1 MFATDDTI
9 VAIATPVGR
18 AGLGVV
24 RISGA
29 AAQAVAAQ
37 LLVRTRPLS
46 ARRATLTRVRD
57 LAEGDGGNGVGPSHT
72 SGRVAWT
79 PRAIDSVVATLFPGP
94 GSYTGEDTIEI
105 SAHGSP
111 IVLERIVA
119 SAMSAGARMARPGE
133 FTLRAYVNGRID
145 LVQAEAVGDLI
156 DAVTPTQARQAFDQ
170 LSGGLTDAI
179 ASIASD
185 LDGLIA
191 RLEASL
197 DFPEE
202 GYHFADSNEIATVI
216 GAARGRI
223 GSLLEGSR
231 RGRVIREGRELVL
244 VGGPNVGKSSL
255 LNALIGAERAIVTEV
270 PGTTRDLVTERCEI
284 EGSPVTMVDTA
295 GLREGAERVE
305 EEGIR
310 RTRRAAAAS
319 TLVLVVVDRSRP
331 LGETRHALDETEGAT
346 ARVVVASKVDL
357 PAAWNVERE
366 LEGAVEVSARTGAG
380 MASLRAAI
388 GRALIGASESEEL
401 PRLSNVRHIGL
412 LERADACLGRA
423 SEQAGAGAPEELLLI
438 DLHDARR
445 SLDEVVGRRTPDD
458 VLAKIFAEFCI
469 GK

>member
-29 AAQAVAAQ
+29 ETQAIAAQ
-37 LLVRTRPLS
+37 LLVRRRPL
-46 ARRATLTRVRD
+46 APRRATLTRVRD
-57 LAEGDGGNGVGPSHT
+57 LAEVRADIARDPG
-72 SGRVAWT
+72 WT
-79 PRAIDSVVATLFPGP
+79 PHAIDSVVATLFPSP
-94 GSYTGEDTIEI
+94 GSYTGEDTLEI

-111 IVLERIVA
+111 VVLERIVA
-119 SAMSAGARMARPGE
+119 AAVSAGARMARPGE

-156 DAVTPTQARQAFDQ
+156 DAVTPGQARQAFDQ
-170 LSGGLTDAI
+170 LSGGLTQAIGEI
-179 ASIASD
+179 ASELND
-185 LDGLIA
+185 VIA

-202 GYHFADSNEIATVI
+202 GYHFADSEEIARLVV
-216 GAARGRI
+216 GAQEQVR
-223 GSLLEGSR
+223 SLLAGSR

-244 VGGPNVGKSSL
+244 VGGPNVGKSRL
-255 LNALIGAERAIVTEV
+255 FNALIGTERAIVTDV

-284 EGSPVTMVDTA
+284 NGSPVTLVDTA
-295 GLREGAERVE
+295 GLRDDAERVE

-310 RTRRAAAAS
+310 RTRRAAAS
-319 TLVLVVVDRSRP
+319 SSLVVVVVDRSRP
-331 LGETRHALDETEGAT
+331 FAETCHAIDETADVPV
-346 ARVVVASKVDL
+346 RVVVASKADL
-357 PAAWNVERE
+357 PAAWEVEGR
-366 LEGAVEVSARTGAG
+366 LKDAIAVSALTGEG
-380 MASLRAAI
+380 MAHLRGAI
-388 GRALIGASESEEL
+388 GRALVGTSESVEL

-412 LERADACLGRA
+412 LERADECLSRA
-423 SEQAGAGAPEELLLI
+423 LEQAAVGAPEELLLI

-445 SLDEVVGRRTPDD
+445 SLDEVVGRQTPED
-458 VLAKIFAEFCI
+458 VLAKIFAEFCV

>member
-1 MFATDDTI
+1 VFATDDTI
-9 VAIATPVGR
+9 VAIATPAGR

-24 RISGA
+24 RISGPA
-29 AAQAVAAQ
+29 TQTIAAQ
-37 LLVRTRPLS
+37 LLLRKKPL
-46 ARRATLTRVRD
+46 APRRATLTRVRD
-57 LAEGDGGNGVGPSHT
+57 LADAAARAHVASGGG
-72 SGRVAWT
+72 WT
-79 PRAIDSVVATLFPGP
+79 PSAIDSVVATLFPGP

-111 IVLERIVA
+111 VVLERIVA
-119 SAMSAGARMARPGE
+119 SAVSAGARMARPGE

-156 DAVTPTQARQAFDQ
+156 DAVTPAQARQAFDQ

-179 ASIASD
+179 AEMASE

-202 GYHFADSNEIATVI
+202 GYHFADSEEIARVVR
-216 GAARGRI
+216 ASRDRI
-223 GSLLEGSR
+223 RSLLEGSR

-255 LNALIGAERAIVTEV
+255 FNALIGVERAIVTDV

-284 EGSPVTMVDTA
+284 EGSPLTLVDTA
-295 GLREGAERVE
+295 GLRESAERVE

-310 RTRRAAAAS
+310 RTRRAAAS
-319 TLVLVVVDRSRP
+319 SSLVLVVVDRSRP
-331 LGETRHALDETEGAT
+331 LAETRQALDETAGVST
-346 ARVVVASKVDL
+346 RVVVASKADL
-357 PAAWNVERE
+357 PAAWNTEEV
-366 LEGAVEVSARTGAG
+366 EGAIAVSALTGSG
-380 MASLRAAI
+380 LASLRAAI
-388 GRALIGASESEEL
+388 GRALVGESEAAEL

-412 LERADACLGRA
+412 LERAQACLGRA
-423 SEQAGAGAPEELLLI
+423 LEQAMLRAPEELLVI
-438 DLHDARR
+438 DLHDARG